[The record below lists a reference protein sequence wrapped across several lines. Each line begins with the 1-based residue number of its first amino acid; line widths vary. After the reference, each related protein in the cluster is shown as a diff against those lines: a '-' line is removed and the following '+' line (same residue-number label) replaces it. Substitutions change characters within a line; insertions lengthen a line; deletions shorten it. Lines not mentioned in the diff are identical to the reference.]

1 VNAARK
7 GFDLPYEWLIGT
19 RYLRSAHRS
28 GFVSFVAF
36 MSVIGLALGVAV
48 LVVVLSVLNGFE
60 RELRSRMLA
69 VTAHAS
75 ITGRDGELRG
85 WRQAQAQ
92 AIGQPNV
99 VAAAPYVESRGLLAN
114 GERVAGALVRGILP
128 EEEVKAV
135 GLSSRMRQGSLS
147 ELTGRGFRIVLG
159 AALARELGVQPGDK
173 VVLMAPEG
181 SATPAGFAP
190 RMRRF
195 TVSGIFDSGMYEFDR
210 GLALIHLEDAARL
223 YRLGDR
229 VSGLR
234 LALEDPFLVK
244 LTVRG
249 VSRAIGQDGRGH
261 VVRDWTMDHEN
272 FFRSI
277 ELTKSMM
284 FFILLILV
292 VVAAINLVAT
302 LVMIVKEK
310 QTDIAILR
318 TIGAAPPN
326 VLRMFLVQGAI
337 IGLVGTAA
345 GALLGW
351 VLALHVTGVVQ
362 AIERVFG
369 IQFLDASVYL
379 MSDLPS
385 EVRLGD
391 VLRVSAVSLA
401 LAAAATI
408 YPAWRAARTLPA
420 EALRH
425 E

>member
-1 VNAARK
+1 MNQ
-7 GFDLPYEWLIGT
+7 PYEWLIGT

-48 LVVVLSVLNGFE
+48 LIVVLSVLNGFE

-69 VTAHAS
+69 VTSHAT
-75 ITGRDGELRG
+75 ITGVDGTIAD
-85 WRQAQAQ
+85 WRKGQADA
-92 AIGQPNV
+92 AREPNV
-99 VAAAPYVESRGLLAN
+99 MAVVPFVESRGLLAN

-128 EEEVKAV
+128 DEEVKAV
-135 GLSSRMRQGSLS
+135 GLSSRMRQGSLAD
-147 ELTGRGFRIVLG
+147 LAPGKFRVILG
-159 AALARELGVQPGDK
+159 SALARELDVEPGDRI
-173 VVLMAPEG
+173 VVMAPEG

-190 RMRRF
+190 RMKRF
-195 TVSGIFDSGMYEFDR
+195 TVSGIFESGMYEFDR
-210 GLALIHLEDAARL
+210 GLSLMHMADAALL

-234 LALEDPFLVK
+234 LALEDPFLAP
-244 LTVRG
+244 LTVRS
-249 VSRAIGQDGRGH
+249 VARAIDYSGAGYFVNDSTR
-261 VVRDWTMDHEN
+261 DHET
-272 FFRSI
+272 FFRTI

-318 TIGAAPPN
+318 TLGAAPNN
-326 VLRMFLVQGAI
+326 VLRMFLVQGAL
-337 IGLVGTAA
+337 IGFVGTLA

-351 VLALHVTGVVQ
+351 LLALNVTNVVQ
-362 AIERVFG
+362 GIERAFG

-385 EVRLGD
+385 EVRIGD
-391 VLRVSAVSLA
+391 VLQVAGVALLLSAL
-401 LAAAATI
+401 ATI

-420 EALRH
+420 QALRH
-425 E
+425 D

>member
-1 VNAARK
+1 MN
-7 GFDLPYEWLIGT
+7 LPYEWLIGT

-48 LVVVLSVLNGFE
+48 LIVVLSVLNGFE
-60 RELRSRMLA
+60 HELRSRMLA
-69 VTAHAS
+69 VTSHAT
-75 ITGRDGELRG
+75 ITGLHGDMGN
-85 WRQAQAQ
+85 WRQAQSDASQ
-92 AIGQPNV
+92 GSNV
-99 VAAAPYVESRGLLAN
+99 LAAVPYVEARGLLAN
-114 GERVAGALVRGILP
+114 GERVAGVMVRGLLP

-135 GLSSRMRQGSLS
+135 GLGARMTQGELASL
-147 ELTGRGFRIVLG
+147 EAGKYRVILG
-159 AALARELGVQPGDK
+159 STLARELEVTVGQA

-195 TVSGIFDSGMYEFDR
+195 TVVGIFESGMYEYDR
-210 GLALIHLEDAARL
+210 GLVLTHMNDAARL

-229 VSGLR
+229 VTGLR
-234 LALEDPFLVK
+234 LALEDPFLAPV
-244 LTVRG
+244 TVRN
-249 VSRAIGQDGRGH
+249 VARAIDYDGNGYIVSDWTRQH
-261 VVRDWTMDHEN
+261 VV

-318 TIGAAPPN
+318 TIGAAPDN

-337 IGLVGTAA
+337 IGLVGTVA
-345 GALLGW
+345 GTLLGW
-351 VLALHVTGVVQ
+351 VLSLYVTDVVQ
-362 AIERVFG
+362 ALERALG
-369 IQFLDASVYL
+369 IQFLDASLYF

-385 EVRLGD
+385 EVRLAD
-391 VLRVSAVSLA
+391 VLKVGAVSLA
-401 LAAAATI
+401 LAALATI

>member
-1 VNAARK
+1 M
-7 GFDLPYEWLIGT
+7 GMPYEWMIGT

-48 LVVVLSVLNGFE
+48 LIVVLSVLNGFE
-60 RELRSRMLA
+60 GELRARMLA
-69 VTAHAS
+69 VTAHAT
-75 ITGRDGELRG
+75 ITGRDGELAN
-85 WRQAQAQ
+85 WRQAQADAAQ
-92 AIGQPNV
+92 QPNV
-99 VAAAPYVESRGLLAN
+99 VAVVPYVESQGLFAN
-114 GERVAGALVRGILP
+114 GESVAGARVRGVLP

-135 GLSSRMRQGSLS
+135 GIASRMTEGKFSDLEPGS
-147 ELTGRGFRIVLG
+147 FRVILG
-159 AALARELGVQPGDK
+159 SALARELDVQVGQK

-195 TVSGIFDSGMYEFDR
+195 TVIGIFESGMFELDR
-210 GLALIHLEDAARL
+210 TLAFTHLADAARL
-223 YRLGDR
+223 YRLGDS

-234 LALEDPFLVK
+234 LALEDPFLAP
-244 LTVRG
+244 LTIRG
-249 VSRAIGQDGRGH
+249 VSRALNYDGQGH
-261 VVRDWTMDHEN
+261 IVSDWTMDHEY

-318 TIGAAPPN
+318 TIGAAPNN

-351 VLALHVTGVVQ
+351 LLSLYVTDVVQ
-362 AIERVFG
+362 AIESAFG

-385 EVRLGD
+385 EVRIGD
-391 VLRVSAVSLA
+391 VLQVAAVSLA

>member
-1 VNAARK
+1 MNR
-7 GFDLPYEWLIGT
+7 PYEWTIGT

-36 MSVIGLALGVAV
+36 MSVAGLALGVAV
-48 LVVVLSVLNGFE
+48 LIVVMSVLNGFE

-69 VTAHAS
+69 VTSHATIS
-75 ITGRDGELRG
+75 GVEGEIAN
-85 WRQAQAQ
+85 WRRAQTDA
-92 AIGQPNV
+92 ARVPNV
-99 VAAAPYVESRGLLAN
+99 AAVAPYVESRGLLAN
-114 GERVAGALVRGILP
+114 GVRVAGAAVRGILP
-128 EEEVKAV
+128 EEEVKTV
-135 GLSSRMRQGSLS
+135 GLAARMRQGTLDQ
-147 ELTGRGFRIVLG
+147 LAPGKFQIILG
-159 AALARELGVQPGDK
+159 SALAQELNVSVGEK
-173 VVLMAPEG
+173 VVLMAPDG
-181 SATPAGFAP
+181 TATPAGFMP
-190 RMRRF
+190 RTRRF
-195 TVSGIFDSGMYEFDR
+195 TVSGIFESGMYEYDR
-210 GLALIHLEDAARL
+210 GLALLHMRDAALL
-223 YRLGDR
+223 YRLGDS
-229 VSGLR
+229 VTGLR
-234 LALEDPFLVK
+234 LALEDPFLAPA
-244 LTVRG
+244 TVRNVAQIIDYDG
-249 VSRAIGQDGRGH
+249 GGYYVS
-261 VVRDWTMDHEN
+261 DWTRDHLT

-284 FFILLILV
+284 FFIQLIMV

-318 TIGAAPPN
+318 TMGAAPKN

-337 IGLVGTAA
+337 IGLVGTVA

-351 VLALHVTGVVQ
+351 VLSLNVTGVVR
-362 AIERVFG
+362 AIESALGFK
-369 IQFLDASVYL
+369 FLDASVYL

-391 VLRVSAVSLA
+391 VLTVSTISLA
-401 LAAAATI
+401 LAALATI

>member
-1 VNAARK
+1 MN
-7 GFDLPYEWLIGT
+7 LPYEWLIGT

-28 GFVSFVAF
+28 GFVSFVAS

-48 LVVVLSVLNGFE
+48 LIVVLSVLNGFE
-60 RELRSRMLA
+60 TELRSRMLS
-69 VTAHAS
+69 VTSHAT
-75 ITGRDGELRG
+75 IQGVDGEIAN
-85 WRQAQAQ
+85 WRQAQHDASQ
-92 AIGQPNV
+92 EPQV
-99 VAAAPYVESRGLLAN
+99 VAVVPYIEARGLLAN
-114 GERVAGALVRGILP
+114 GERVAGTMVRGVLP
-128 EEEVKAV
+128 EEEVKAI
-135 GLSSRMRQGSLS
+135 GLGSRMREGTLESL
-147 ELTGRGFRIVLG
+147 EAGKYRIVLG
-159 AALARELGVQPGDK
+159 SALATELAVKMGQS

-210 GLALIHLEDAARL
+210 GLALTHMADAAKL
-223 YRLGDR
+223 YRLGGS
-229 VSGLR
+229 VTGLR
-234 LALEDPFLVK
+234 LALNDPFLAPLVVR
-244 LTVRG
+244 TVA
-249 VSRAIGQDGRGH
+249 RAISYDGGSYM
-261 VVRDWTMDHEN
+261 VSDWTRDHAS

-318 TIGAAPPN
+318 TIGAAPAN
-326 VLRMFLVQGAI
+326 VLKMFLVQGAL
-337 IGLVGTAA
+337 IGLVGTVA

-351 VLALHVTGVVQ
+351 VLALNVTE
-362 AIERVFG
+362 AIRGIENVFG
-369 IQFLDASVYL
+369 IKFLDASVYL

-391 VLRVSAVSLA
+391 VLQVSLVA
-401 LAAAATI
+401 LALSALATI
-408 YPAWRAARTLPA
+408 YPAWRASRTLPA

>member
-1 VNAARK
+1 MAMN
-7 GFDLPYEWLIGT
+7 LPYEWLIGT

-28 GFVSFVAF
+28 GFVSFVAS

-48 LVVVLSVLNGFE
+48 LIVVLSVLNGFE

-69 VTAHAS
+69 VTSHAT
-75 ITGRDGELRG
+75 ITGVDGDIANWREAQRDAAREPQVL
-85 WRQAQAQ
+85 A
-92 AIGQPNV
+92 V
-99 VAAAPYVESRGLLAN
+99 VPFVEARGLLAS
-114 GERVAGALVRGILP
+114 GERVAGVMVRGILP

-135 GLSSRMRQGSLS
+135 GLGARMRDGTLESLQAGKFQIILGS
-147 ELTGRGFRIVLG
+147 
-159 AALARELGVQPGDK
+159 ALAAELAVKLGDK
-173 VVLMAPEG
+173 VVLMTPEG

-210 GLALIHLEDAARL
+210 GLALTHMKDAATL

-229 VSGLR
+229 VTGLR
-234 LALEDPFLVK
+234 LALHDPFLAPLVVR
-244 LTVRG
+244 TVA
-249 VSRAIGQDGRGH
+249 RAIDYDGKGYF
-261 VVRDWTMDHEN
+261 VSDWTREHVN
-272 FFRSI
+272 FFRSV

-318 TIGAAPPN
+318 TIGAAPGN
-326 VLRMFLVQGAI
+326 VLKMFLVQGAI
-337 IGLVGTAA
+337 IGLVGTLA
-345 GALLGW
+345 GVLLGW
-351 VLALHVTGVVQ
+351 VLALNVTE
-362 AIERVFG
+362 AIRGIESIFG
-369 IQFLDASVYL
+369 IKFLDASVYL

-385 EVRLGD
+385 EVRASD
-391 VLRVSAVSLA
+391 VLRVSLVA
-401 LAAAATI
+401 LVLSALATI
-408 YPAWRAARTLPA
+408 YPAWRASRTLPA

>member
-1 VNAARK
+1 MAM
-7 GFDLPYEWLIGT
+7 PYEWLIGI

-48 LVVVLSVLNGFE
+48 LIVVLSVLNGFE

-69 VTAHAS
+69 VTSHAT
-75 ITGRDGELRG
+75 ITGIDGTIG
-85 WRQAQAQ
+85 DWRKAQSDA
-92 AIGQPNV
+92 AGEPNV
-99 VAAAPYVESRGLLAN
+99 AAVVPFVESRGLLAN

-135 GLSSRMRQGSLS
+135 GLSSRMRTGTLMDLSPGS
-147 ELTGRGFRIVLG
+147 FRIILG
-159 AALARELGVQPGDK
+159 SALARELGVDVGQK
-173 VVLMAPEG
+173 IVVMAPEG

-190 RMRRF
+190 RMKRF
-195 TVSGIFDSGMYEFDR
+195 TITGIFESGMYEFDR
-210 GLALIHLEDAARL
+210 GLALTHMADAALL

-229 VSGLR
+229 VTGLR
-234 LALEDPFLVK
+234 LALEDPFLAP
-244 LTVRG
+244 LSVRA
-249 VSRAIGQDGRGH
+249 VARAIDYSGAGYY
-261 VVRDWTMDHEN
+261 VNDWTRDHEN

-318 TIGAAPPN
+318 TIGAAPEN

-337 IGLVGTAA
+337 IGVVGTAV

-351 VLALHVTGVVQ
+351 VLALNVTRVVHG
-362 AIERVFG
+362 IERAFG

-385 EVRLGD
+385 EVRIGD
-391 VLRVSAVSLA
+391 VLQVAAVALL
-401 LAAAATI
+401 LAAVATI

>member
-1 VNAARK
+1 MALH
-7 GFDLPYEWLIGT
+7 LPYEWLIGT

-28 GFVSFVAF
+28 GFVSFVAS

-48 LVVVLSVLNGFE
+48 LIVVSSVLNGFE
-60 RELRSRMLA
+60 NELRSRMLA
-69 VTAHAS
+69 VTSHAT
-75 ITGRDGELRG
+75 ITGLDGEIAN
-85 WRQAQAQ
+85 WREKQHDAAREPQVIA
-92 AIGQPNV
+92 V
-99 VAAAPYVESRGLLAN
+99 VPFIEARGLLAN
-114 GERVAGALVRGILP
+114 GDRVTGAMVRGILP

-135 GLSSRMRQGSLS
+135 GLGARMRDGGTLASLQA
-147 ELTGRGFRIVLG
+147 GKYNIVLG
-159 AALARELGVQPGDK
+159 SALADELAVKVGQS

-181 SATPAGFAP
+181 SATPAGFVP
-190 RMRRF
+190 RRRRF

-210 GLALIHLEDAARL
+210 GLALTHMADAARL

-229 VSGLR
+229 VTGLR
-234 LALEDPFLVK
+234 LALTDPFLAPLVVR
-244 LTVRG
+244 TVA
-249 VSRAIGQDGRGH
+249 RAIDYDGNGYY
-261 VVRDWTMDHEN
+261 VSDWTRDHAN
-272 FFRSI
+272 FFRNI

-318 TIGAAPPN
+318 TIGAAPAN
-326 VLRMFLVQGAI
+326 VLKMFLVQGAL
-337 IGLVGTAA
+337 IGLVGTLA
-345 GALLGW
+345 GTLLGW
-351 VLALHVTGVVQ
+351 VLALNVTE
-362 AIERVFG
+362 AIRGIESIFG
-369 IQFLDASVYL
+369 IKFLDASVYL

-385 EVRLGD
+385 EVHLSD
-391 VLRVSAVSLA
+391 VLKVSLVA
-401 LAAAATI
+401 LALSALATI